1 VDSLAHL
8 RQLYAYEAWAQ
19 DEVLASLLAHAA
31 PPERALRLHD
41 HLLGAG
47 FLWLARI
54 RGEAS
59 PLAVWPELGA
69 AERRSRATELSRAW
83 AALLAAL
90 GAEELARVVRYR
102 NSKGEP
108 WTSSVESILTHV
120 VLHAAYHRG
129 QIASALREAGGTP
142 AYVDYIHAVRSGA
155 LAARGSPEVA

>member
-8 RQLYAYEAWAQ
+8 RQLHAYEAWAQ
-19 DEVLASLLAHAA
+19 DEVLASLLAHEA
-31 PPERALRLHD
+31 PPERALRLFD

-59 PLAVWPELGA
+59 PLAVWPQLAA
-69 AERRSRATELSRAW
+69 AERRSRAAELSRDW
-83 AALLAAL
+83 AALLATMNAD
-90 GAEELARVVRYR
+90 GLARVIDYR

-108 WTSSVESILTHV
+108 WTSSVESILMHV

-142 AYVDYIHAVRSGA
+142 PYVDYIHAVRTEA
-155 LAARGSPEVA
+155 LARRGNPAVA